1 MPRAGVSRGRRA
13 ANCRELSRA
22 LVQIRGR
29 ETNDAVVTYIV
40 QIHDEY
46 VISQG
51 LGRHSILH
59 SPKQCL
65 ILSDVTT
72 PKSARE
78 RARGIARRRHD
89 NAADDDEGGSA
100 WTETNVIDNVSR
112 VRGAN
117 GVGARDDG
125 AMRGVEV

>member
-1 MPRAGVSRGRRA
+1 VTSRLQKARAS
-13 ANCRELSRA
+13 
-22 LVQIRGR
+22 
-29 ETNDAVVTYIV
+29 
-40 QIHDEY
+40 
-46 VISQG
+46 
-51 LGRHSILH
+51 
-59 SPKQCL
+59 
-65 ILSDVTT
+65 
-72 PKSARE
+72 
-78 RARGIARRRHD
+78 ARGIARRRHD

>member
-1 MPRAGVSRGRRA
+1 MSRGRRV
-13 ANCRELSRA
+13 ANCRELSRS

-29 ETNDAVVTYIV
+29 ETNDIAIIYIG

-46 VISQG
+46 TMIQG
-51 LGRHSILH
+51 LCLHSILH
-59 SPKQCL
+59 SPKPRL
-65 ILSDVTT
+65 ILSDVTS

-100 WTETNVIDNVSR
+100 WTETNVIDDVSR

-125 AMRGVEV
+125 TMHGVEV